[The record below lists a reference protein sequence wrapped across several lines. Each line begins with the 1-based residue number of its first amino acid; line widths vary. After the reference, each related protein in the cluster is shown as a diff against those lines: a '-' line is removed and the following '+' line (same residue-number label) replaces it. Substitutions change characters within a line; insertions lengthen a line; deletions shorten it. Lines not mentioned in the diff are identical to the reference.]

1 MTLRVVHLGKYYPP
15 AMGGIETHTQT
26 LARHQANAGCDVRV
40 VVVNH
45 ADKTGRDVTFEG
57 RCQTPDRVEC
67 DGPVVVHRVGR
78 VANLAKLDIAPEL
91 LATLVKLLR
100 DPPDIWHLHAPNITM
115 MLALAIYPAIRPLV
129 ITHHSDIVRQRLLK
143 HLVRPLER
151 LICHR
156 AERIL
161 TDSPPYAGGSSL
173 LAKHPT
179 KVVAL
184 PLGIE
189 LDPFVNPS
197 AAALVH
203 AEQLR
208 ASCTGPIWLSA
219 GRLVYYKALDVA
231 LRALK
236 ELPGMLHIIGTGP
249 MEPAWRSLAASLG
262 VADRVV
268 WRGRVSDEELIGTYC
283 AATAL
288 WFPSNERSEGF
299 GLVQVEAMACGCPV
313 VNANIPHSGV
323 PWVSRHDETGLT
335 VPVNDPK
342 AFASASRCIL
352 TEPGLRERLS
362 REAVLQAKSRF
373 DAVQMAAR
381 SLEIYRETIAR

>member
-15 AMGGIETHTQT
+15 ARGGIETHTQT
-26 LARHQANAGCDVRV
+26 LARRQANLGCDVRV

-45 ADKTGRDVTFEG
+45 MDQSGRDVTFEG
-57 RCQTPDRVEC
+57 RCRTPERVES
-67 DGPVVVHRVGR
+67 DGPVRVYRVGR
-78 VANLAKLDIAPEL
+78 VANLAKLDITPGLPVMLRNL
-91 LATLVKLLR
+91 LE
-100 DPPDIWHLHAPNITM
+100 DPPDVWHVHTPNITM
-115 MLALAIYPAIRPLV
+115 MLALAGTPAIRKLV

-143 HLVRPLER
+143 HVVRPLER
-151 LICHR
+151 LICNR
-156 AERIL
+156 AARIL

-173 LAKHPT
+173 LAKYPS
-179 KVVAL
+179 KVVSL

-189 LDPFVNPS
+189 LLPFVNPS
-197 AAALVH
+197 AAALTH
-203 AEQLR
+203 AGQLR
-208 ASCTGPIWLSA
+208 ASRAGPIWVSA

-231 LRALK
+231 LHALK
-236 ELPGMLHIIGTGP
+236 TLPGTLHIIGTGP

-268 WRGRVSDEELIGTYC
+268 WRGRVSDDELVGTYR

-335 VPVNDPK
+335 VPVNDPV
-342 AFASASRCIL
+342 AFASASQRIL
-352 TEPGLRERLS
+352 SESGLRERLS
-362 REAVLQAKSRF
+362 HEAILQAKSRF

-381 SLEIYRETIAR
+381 SLEIYREAIAG

>member
-40 VVVNH
+40 VAVNH
-45 ADKTGRDVTFEG
+45 ADRLGRDVTFAG
-57 RCQTPDRVEC
+57 LCRTPSRIDR
-67 DGPVVVHRVGR
+67 DGPVRIYRVGR
-78 VANLAKLDIAPEL
+78 AVNLAKLDIAPGL
-91 LATLVKLLR
+91 PSTLDKLLR

-151 LICHR
+151 LICNR

-173 LAKHPT
+173 LARYPS

-189 LDPFVNPS
+189 LQPFVNPS

-203 AEQLR
+203 TRQLR
-208 ASCTGPIWLSA
+208 AASAGPIWMSA

-231 LRALK
+231 LRALR
-236 ELPGMLHIIGTGP
+236 EVPGTLHIIGTGP
-249 MEPAWRSLAASLG
+249 MESAWRSLAASLG

-268 WRGRVSDEELIGTYC
+268 WRGRVSDDELVGTYR

-323 PWVSRHDETGLT
+323 PWVSRHGETGLT
-335 VPVNDPK
+335 VPVNDPV
-342 AFASASRCIL
+342 AFAAASRCML
-352 TEPGLRERLS
+352 MEAGLRERLS
-362 REAVLQAKSRF
+362 HEAILQAKLRF

-381 SLEIYRETIAR
+381 SLEIYREAITR

>member
-1 MTLRVVHLGKYYPP
+1 MTLRIVHLGKYYPP
-15 AMGGIETHTQT
+15 ARGGIETHTQT
-26 LARHQANAGCDVRV
+26 LVRHQAKLGCDVRV

-45 ADKTGRDVTFEG
+45 ADKAGRDVTFEG
-57 RCQTPDRVEC
+57 RCRTPDRVEC
-67 DGPVVVHRVGR
+67 DGPVRVYRVGR
-78 VANLAKLDIAPEL
+78 VANLAKLDVTPGLPTIL
-91 LATLVKLLR
+91 RKLLK
-100 DPPDIWHLHAPNITM
+100 DPPDVWHLHAPNITM
-115 MLALAIYPAIRPLV
+115 MLALAGNPAIRPLV

-151 LICHR
+151 LICNR
-156 AERIL
+156 AARIL
-161 TDSPPYAGGSSL
+161 TDSPPYAGGSRL
-173 LAKHPT
+173 LAKYSS

-189 LDPFVNPS
+189 LQPFVNPS

-208 ASCTGPIWLSA
+208 AVSAGPIWVST

-231 LRALK
+231 LHALK
-236 ELPGMLHIIGTGP
+236 KLPGTLHIIGTGP
-249 MEPAWRSLAASLG
+249 MEPVWRSLAASLG

-268 WRGRVSDEELIGTYC
+268 WRGRVSDDELVGTYR

-323 PWVSRHDETGLT
+323 PWVSRNEETGLT
-335 VPVNDPK
+335 VPVNDPV
-342 AFASASRCIL
+342 AFAAASRRIH

-362 REAVLQAKSRF
+362 NEALLQAKLRF

-381 SLEIYRETIAR
+381 SLEIYRESIAR

>member
-15 AMGGIETHTQT
+15 ARGGIETHTQT
-26 LARHQANAGCDVRV
+26 LARHQAKLGCDVRV

-45 ADKTGRDVTFEG
+45 ADKAGRDVTFEG
-57 RCQTPDRVEC
+57 RCPTPERVES
-67 DGPVVVHRVGR
+67 DGPVQVYRVGR
-78 VANLAKLDIAPEL
+78 VANLAKLDVTPGLSAML
-91 LATLVKLLR
+91 RKLLK

-115 MLALAIYPAIRPLV
+115 MLALAGNSDIRPLV

-143 HLVRPLER
+143 HVVRPLER
-151 LICHR
+151 LVCNR
-156 AERIL
+156 AARIL
-161 TDSPPYAGGSSL
+161 TDSPPYAGGSRL
-173 LAKHPT
+173 LAKYPSN
-179 KVVAL
+179 VIAL

-189 LDPFVNPS
+189 LRPFVSAS
-197 AAALVH
+197 AASLAH

-208 ASCTGPIWLSA
+208 AASAGPIWVST

-236 ELPGMLHIIGTGP
+236 ELPGTLHIIGTGP
-249 MEPAWRSLAASLG
+249 MEPAWRSLAVSLG

-268 WRGRVSDEELIGTYC
+268 WRGRVSDDELIGTYR

-323 PWVSRHDETGLT
+323 PWVSRHNETGLT
-335 VPVNDPK
+335 VPVNDPV
-342 AFASASRCIL
+342 AFAVASRRIF

-362 REAVLQAKSRF
+362 HEAVLQAKRRF

-381 SLEIYRETIAR
+381 SLEIYREAIAR